1 MTAAA
6 ASRRTALVVGVAN
19 ARSIAWSS
27 ARCLLQRGYDVV
39 VTYQNDRFARSVE
52 TLVRHENDELQGG
65 AAAGGGGGNA
75 SLSIPRLSCLPC
87 NLSCDDSVESL
98 FAERLPSRL
107 WDQDSSTGSGD
118 TPNTTNRRH
127 RLDAIVHSVAWA
139 PPDAMKEGTLLDT
152 TRKSFG
158 LAHDASSYSLVLLA
172 RHALPLMSARDDE
185 NDIRSTSSSITALS
199 YLGSTRAVP
208 NYNIMG
214 PAKASLES
222 VVRGL
227 ALELGPPP
235 HRIRVNAV
243 SAGPINTM
251 AAKGIR
257 GFSGMRDDS
266 EQRSMLRRNVT
277 ADEVGDAVAF
287 LAGAT
292 GITGQT
298 LYVDGGYSSV
308 AGPRLCQHDER

>member
-52 TLVRHENDELQGG
+52 TLVRHENDELQGVS
-65 AAAGGGGGNA
+65 GGGGGGTA
-75 SLSIPRLSCLPC
+75 SFSIPRLSCLPC
-87 NLSCDDSVESL
+87 DLSCDDSVKSL

-107 WDQDSSTGSGD
+107 WDQDRSTGSGD
-118 TPNTTNRRH
+118 THNTTNRRH

-158 LAHDASSYSLVLLA
+158 LAHDASSYSLLLLA

-185 NDIRSTSSSITALS
+185 NVNISGTSSSITALS

-227 ALELGPPP
+227 ALELGPSP

-243 SAGPINTM
+243 SSGPINTM

-257 GFSGMRDDS
+257 GFSGMREDS

-308 AGPRLCQHDER
+308 AGPRLCHHEG